1 MPADLGNKFSIMTV
15 SKRENPCDAF
25 ISKNYKKLKDLPR
38 NATIGTSSP
47 RRIAMLKNISKDFK
61 IVEIRGNIQTR
72 LKKMSE
78 QNIDGII
85 LAAAGL
91 HRMKLRKSIAEYIP
105 IDSFIPS
112 AGQGILCIEYL
123 KKKKKEEKLLNKY
136 NVINLICIASLGNI
150 LGSILNWY
158 LGFHFVKFKEKK
170 WFPINKRQLEKASL
184 WFLNY
189 GKWSLFLSWVPF
201 VGDPLTV
208 VAGVLRVPIIT
219 FLIIVSISKILRYV
233 IVSLIA
239 LNLF

>member
-1 MPADLGNKFSIMTV
+1 MNEIEVFITLFISSFISSTILPGHSEITLT
-15 SKRENPCDAF
+15 AF
-25 ISKNYKKLKDLPR
+25 I
-38 NATIGTSSP
+38 
-47 RRIAMLKNISKDFK
+47 F
-61 IVEIRGNIQTR
+61 
-72 LKKMSE
+72 
-78 QNIDGII
+78 
-85 LAAAGL
+85 
-91 HRMKLRKSIAEYIP
+91 
-105 IDSFIPS
+105 
-112 AGQGILCIEYL
+112 
-123 KKKKKEEKLLNKY
+123 LNKY
-136 NVINLICIASLGNI
+136 PIINLIFIASLGNI

>member
-1 MPADLGNKFSIMTV
+1 MNEIEVFITLFISSFISSTILPGHSEITLT
-15 SKRENPCDAF
+15 AF
-25 ISKNYKKLKDLPR
+25 I
-38 NATIGTSSP
+38 
-47 RRIAMLKNISKDFK
+47 F
-61 IVEIRGNIQTR
+61 
-72 LKKMSE
+72 
-78 QNIDGII
+78 
-85 LAAAGL
+85 
-91 HRMKLRKSIAEYIP
+91 
-105 IDSFIPS
+105 
-112 AGQGILCIEYL
+112 
-123 KKKKKEEKLLNKY
+123 LNKY
-136 NVINLICIASLGNI
+136 PIINLIFIASLGNI
-150 LGSILNWY
+150 LGSTLNWC

>member
-1 MPADLGNKFSIMTV
+1 MNEIEVFTTL
-15 SKRENPCDAF
+15 F
-25 ISKNYKKLKDLPR
+25 IS
-38 NATIGTSSP
+38 
-47 RRIAMLKNISKDFK
+47 
-61 IVEIRGNIQTR
+61 
-72 LKKMSE
+72 
-78 QNIDGII
+78 
-85 LAAAGL
+85 
-91 HRMKLRKSIAEYIP
+91 
-105 IDSFIPS
+105 SFIS
-112 AGQGILCIEYL
+112 STILPGHSEITL
-123 KKKKKEEKLLNKY
+123 TTFIFLNKY
-136 NVINLICIASLGNI
+136 NIINLIFIASLGNI

>member
-1 MPADLGNKFSIMTV
+1 MNEIEVFITL
-15 SKRENPCDAF
+15 F
-25 ISKNYKKLKDLPR
+25 IS
-38 NATIGTSSP
+38 
-47 RRIAMLKNISKDFK
+47 
-61 IVEIRGNIQTR
+61 
-72 LKKMSE
+72 
-78 QNIDGII
+78 
-85 LAAAGL
+85 
-91 HRMKLRKSIAEYIP
+91 
-105 IDSFIPS
+105 SFIS
-112 AGQGILCIEYL
+112 STILPGHSEITL
-123 KKKKKEEKLLNKY
+123 TTFIFLNKY
-136 NVINLICIASLGNI
+136 NIINLIFIASLGNI

-158 LGFHFVKFKEKK
+158 LGFYFVKFKEKK

>member
-1 MPADLGNKFSIMTV
+1 MNEIEVFITL
-15 SKRENPCDAF
+15 F
-25 ISKNYKKLKDLPR
+25 IS
-38 NATIGTSSP
+38 
-47 RRIAMLKNISKDFK
+47 
-61 IVEIRGNIQTR
+61 
-72 LKKMSE
+72 
-78 QNIDGII
+78 
-85 LAAAGL
+85 
-91 HRMKLRKSIAEYIP
+91 
-105 IDSFIPS
+105 SFIS
-112 AGQGILCIEYL
+112 STILPGHSEITL
-123 KKKKKEEKLLNKY
+123 TTFIFLNKY
-136 NVINLICIASLGNI
+136 NIINLIFIASLGNI

-158 LGFHFVKFKEKK
+158 LGFHFVKFNEKK

-184 WFLNY
+184 WFLKY

>member
-1 MPADLGNKFSIMTV
+1 MCIYKLDWAI
-15 SKRENPCDAF
+15 F
-25 ISKNYKKLKDLPR
+25 I
-38 NATIGTSSP
+38 
-47 RRIAMLKNISKDFK
+47 NI
-61 IVEIRGNIQTR
+61 
-72 LKKMSE
+72 
-78 QNIDGII
+78 
-85 LAAAGL
+85 
-91 HRMKLRKSIAEYIP
+91 
-105 IDSFIPS
+105 
-112 AGQGILCIEYL
+112 
-123 KKKKKEEKLLNKY
+123 
-136 NVINLICIASLGNI
+136 INLIFIDSLGNI

>member
-1 MPADLGNKFSIMTV
+1 MNEIEVFITLFLS
-15 SKRENPCDAF
+15 SF
-25 ISKNYKKLKDLPR
+25 ISS
-38 NATIGTSSP
+38 TIFPGYS
-47 RRIAMLKNISKDFK
+47 
-61 IVEIRGNIQTR
+61 EIT
-72 LKKMSE
+72 LTT
-78 QNIDGII
+78 
-85 LAAAGL
+85 
-91 HRMKLRKSIAEYIP
+91 
-105 IDSFIPS
+105 FIF
-112 AGQGILCIEYL
+112 
-123 KKKKKEEKLLNKY
+123 LNKY
-136 NVINLICIASLGNI
+136 NIINLIFIASLGNI

>member
-1 MPADLGNKFSIMTV
+1 MNEIEVFITL
-15 SKRENPCDAF
+15 F
-25 ISKNYKKLKDLPR
+25 IS
-38 NATIGTSSP
+38 
-47 RRIAMLKNISKDFK
+47 
-61 IVEIRGNIQTR
+61 
-72 LKKMSE
+72 
-78 QNIDGII
+78 
-85 LAAAGL
+85 
-91 HRMKLRKSIAEYIP
+91 
-105 IDSFIPS
+105 SFIS
-112 AGQGILCIEYL
+112 STILPGHSEITL
-123 KKKKKEEKLLNKY
+123 TTFIFLNKY
-136 NVINLICIASLGNI
+136 NIINLIFIASLGNI

-184 WFLNY
+184 WFSNY

-201 VGDPLTV
+201 LGDPLTV